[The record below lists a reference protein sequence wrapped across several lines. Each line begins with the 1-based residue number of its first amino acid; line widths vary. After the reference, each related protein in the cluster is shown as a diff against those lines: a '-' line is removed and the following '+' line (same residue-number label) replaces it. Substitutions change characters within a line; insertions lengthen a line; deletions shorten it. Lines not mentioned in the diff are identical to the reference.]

1 MKLGEL
7 RWWSYMAIP
16 VATLAWLRR
25 DKPLCRTLRKP
36 KDRLCNYII
45 MIITVATLPMNST
58 VYLIKLSS
66 ARLHAY
72 VALGLFLGLYRQN
85 AHVQSRVYL

>member
-1 MKLGEL
+1 MKPGEL
-7 RWWSYMAIP
+7 RWWSYMARP
-16 VATLAWLRR
+16 VAILAWLQQ

-36 KDRLCNYII
+36 KDRLYNYII

-66 ARLHAY
+66 TRLHAY
-72 VALGLFLGLYRQN
+72 TISFPMDYRG
-85 AHVQSRVYL
+85 SY